1 MCIIKYY
8 GGCKRNVLSNL
19 CVVGIVYIGR
29 VYNFL
34 LLNVKGVVIVVVFSV
49 VLVFL
54 GFLSGVVSV
63 RV

>member
-34 LLNVKGVVIVVVFSV
+34 LLNVKGVVIVVVFFGGFR
-49 VLVFL
+49 VFR
-54 GFLSGVVSV
+54 FFEWSC
-63 RV
+63 